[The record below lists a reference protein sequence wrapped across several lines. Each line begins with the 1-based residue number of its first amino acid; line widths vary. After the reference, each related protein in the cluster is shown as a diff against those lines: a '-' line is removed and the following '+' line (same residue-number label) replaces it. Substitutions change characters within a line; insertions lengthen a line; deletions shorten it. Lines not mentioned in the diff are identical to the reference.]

1 MRIKVTVEH
10 SNHTSDPT
18 STKELSQGFASI
30 TDEQPR
36 PWQDDYILQ
45 YEGCNYMGDYR
56 PYYVASTVIDV
67 PTSVYAVDV
76 AVLANLAGIPV
87 NFSVGLFGIDD
98 NNPDNPAKLLIHM
111 AINVGETHKISQYI
125 ATIAYH
131 H

>member
-1 MRIKVTVEH
+1 
-10 SNHTSDPT
+10 
-18 STKELSQGFASI
+18 
-30 TDEQPR
+30 
-36 PWQDDYILQ
+36 
-45 YEGCNYMGDYR
+45 MGDYR
-56 PYYVASTVIDV
+56 PYYVTSTVIDV

-76 AVLANLAGIPV
+76 AALANLAGIPV

-111 AINVGETHKISQYI
+111 AINVGEPHKISQYI

>member
-1 MRIKVTVEH
+1 
-10 SNHTSDPT
+10 
-18 STKELSQGFASI
+18 
-30 TDEQPR
+30 
-36 PWQDDYILQ
+36 
-45 YEGCNYMGDYR
+45 MGDYR

-76 AVLANLAGIPV
+76 AALAKLAGIPV

-111 AINVGETHKISQYI
+111 AINVGEAHKISQYI